1 MKQMKHQFKYN
12 PLATAVLT
20 LLCGGSMTS
29 HAQSTNNVS
38 ETENVSEVTT
48 TPVVQTQ
55 VNNAQVQTAIKESFA
70 GQNFFEQYY
79 VNKKAPEAQI
89 RESNTPSNRY
99 CEGVWV
105 TPFNDGSK
113 ASTPQDGSSV
123 ITADNGYYNPNGD
136 SILSGDVVIDQ
147 SGRMIRADE
156 VTLDK
161 TQTFAKAKGNVQ
173 MAQGGIIAQSD
184 QIDYNLKDETG
195 QLNNSFY
202 IAEVTHAH
210 GHAQKIE
217 RTSPTNIVMENAS
230 YTTCPP
236 DEKPTWKIQADKIEL
251 NQDTGRGVTRGTKL
265 YVKDVP
271 VLAVPYFNF
280 PIDDRR
286 TTGILSPS
294 FGFTNDGGFELA
306 VPVYLNLAPNYDAT
320 ISPRLI
326 TDRGLMAQGEFR
338 YLTENFGQGSI
349 WGSYLPSDREYNDEN
364 RSDLHFLHNWNI
376 NKQWSTNLE
385 YNYVSDKDFFSD
397 LDNNPNSRTELNQR
411 RAWELNYANGI
422 PGLTAQL
429 KVEDFQTLDETISDI
444 DKPYARLPQ
453 FLLNYI
459 GGDPQGLEYEFNN
472 DTAYF
477 QKDINDDVAVSQP
490 SGTRLYNQFATRYN
504 FRNPWSF
511 VIPEVS
517 VRSLNTFY
525 DQETEQRLGTDNKTK
540 NTVVPQFTLDTGLTF
555 EKDGKYL
562 QTISPRAFYAY
573 APYKNQNGNPNFDT
587 TTASINYDQLF
598 NPYRFYGHDRLE
610 DNNFLS
616 LGVSYSLF
624 DTVGLE
630 RLRASIGQSYYFD
643 DRKVTLLNNGDHFDT
658 EKNTGPVLSV
668 SSQLSQ
674 NFTLS
679 TNAAWMPNGDSA
691 QHDFQLYYTGD
702 RGNLYNVGYFYRN
715 NLPDRQREYD
725 QAVVSFI
732 QPIKD
737 NWRIMGHA
745 QYDLDNHVAR
755 EYLLGLNYESCC
767 WGISVYGRSYF
778 NDLDDISSPDTK
790 PKRAVMAEITLKGL
804 GSLNNKLNSLLENR
818 ILGFDK
824 ANQTWTH

>member
-1 MKQMKHQFKYN
+1 MKHQFKFN
-12 PLATAVLT
+12 PLATAILT
-20 LLCGGSMTS
+20 LLCGSSVSSYAESTTS
-29 HAQSTNNVS
+29 VS
-38 ETENVSEVTT
+38 EAAVSK
-48 TPVVQTQ
+48 
-55 VNNAQVQTAIKESFA
+55 VNNKQLNAAIKESYP

-79 VNKKAPEAQI
+79 VDKNAPEAQV
-89 RESNTPSNRY
+89 RDENNASNRY

-105 TPFNDGSK
+105 TPF
-113 ASTPQDGSSV
+113 STQAKTVDPQEASSV
-123 ITADNGYYNPNGD
+123 ITADQAYYNPNGD
-136 SILSGDVVIDQ
+136 SVLSGDVMIDQ

-156 VTLDK
+156 VTIDK

-202 IAEVTHAH
+202 IAEITHAH
-210 GHAQKIE
+210 GHAAKIE
-217 RTSPTNIVMENAS
+217 RTSPTNIVLENAS
-230 YTTCPP
+230 YSTCPP
-236 DEKPTWKIQADKIEL
+236 DQKPTWKIQANKIEL
-251 NQDTGRGVTRGTKL
+251 DQETGRGVTRGTKL

-286 TTGILSPS
+286 TTGIISPN

-320 ISPRLI
+320 ITPRLI

-338 YLTENFGQGSI
+338 YLTENFGAGSI
-349 WGSYLPSDREYNDEN
+349 WGSYLPSDRGYDDED
-364 RSDLHFLHNWNI
+364 RKDLHFLHRWNI
-376 NKQWSTNLE
+376 DKQWSTNLE

-397 LDNNPNSRTELNQR
+397 LDSNPNSRTELNQR
-411 RAWELNYANGI
+411 RAWELNYNHGI
-422 PGLTAQL
+422 PGLKAQL
-429 KVEDFQTLDETISDI
+429 KVEDFQTLDKTVKDV
-444 DKPYARLPQ
+444 DRPYARLPQ
-453 FLLNYI
+453 FLLNYV
-459 GGDPQGLEYEFNN
+459 GGDYQGWEYEFNN

-477 QKDINDDVAVSQP
+477 KKDINDADYSNQP

-525 DQETEQRLGTDNKTK
+525 DQTTVDQLNLNNQSQDSKNKSV
-540 NTVVPQFTLDTGLTF
+540 VVPQFTLDTGLTF
-555 EKDGKYL
+555 EKDGKFL
-562 QTISPRAFYAY
+562 QTITPRAFYAY
-573 APYKNQNGNPNFDT
+573 APYKNQTGYPNFDST
-587 TTASINYDQLF
+587 SASISYDQLF
-598 NPYRFYGHDRLE
+598 SPYRFYGHDRLE

-643 DRKVTLLNNGDHFDT
+643 DRKVTLLNNTDELDK
-658 EKNTGPVLSV
+658 EKHTGPVISI

-674 NFTLS
+674 KFTVS
-679 TNAAWMPNGDSA
+679 TNSAWMSNGDSA
-691 QHDFQLYYTGD
+691 QHDFQMYYTGEK
-702 RGNLYNVGYFYRN
+702 GNLYNVGYFYRN

-725 QAVVSFI
+725 QAVASFI
-732 QPIKD
+732 QPVKD
-737 NWRIMGHA
+737 NWRIMGHV

-755 EYLLGLNYESCC
+755 EYLLGVNYESCC

-778 NDLDDISSPDTK
+778 NDLDDVSLPDTK

-804 GSLNNKLNSLLENR
+804 GGLNNKLSSLLQNR

-824 ANQTWTH
+824 ANQSWTH

>member
-1 MKQMKHQFKYN
+1 MKHQFKFN
-12 PLATAVLT
+12 PLATAILT
-20 LLCGGSMTS
+20 LLCGSS
-29 HAQSTNNVS
+29 VSSYAESTN
-38 ETENVSEVTT
+38 TASEVNN
-48 TPVVQTQ
+48 TQ
-55 VNNAQVQTAIKESFA
+55 LNAAIKESYA

-79 VNKKAPEAQI
+79 VDKNSPEAQL
-89 RESNTPSNRY
+89 RDTKSPNNRY
-99 CEGVWV
+99 CEGVWI
-105 TPFNDGSK
+105 TPFSSASK
-113 ASTPQDGSSV
+113 AVDPQDGSSV
-123 ITADNGYYNPNGD
+123 ITADRGYYNPNGD

-210 GHAQKIE
+210 GYANKIE
-217 RTSPTNIVMENAS
+217 RTSPTKIILENAS

-236 DEKPTWKIQADKIEL
+236 DEKPTWKIQANQIEL
-251 NQDTGRGVTRGTKL
+251 DQDTGRGVTRGTKL

-286 TTGILSPS
+286 TTGLLSPG

-320 ISPRLI
+320 ITPRLI
-326 TDRGLMAQGEFR
+326 TDRGIYAQGEFR
-338 YLTENFGQGSI
+338 YLTENYGRGSV
-349 WGSYLPSDREYNDEN
+349 WGSYLPSDREYNDED
-364 RSDLHFLHNWNI
+364 RKDFHFLHNWQI
-376 NKQWSTNLE
+376 NNQWTTNFE

-411 RAWELNYANGI
+411 RAWELNYAHGI
-422 PGLTAQL
+422 PGLKAQL
-429 KVEDFQTLDETISDI
+429 KVEDFQTLDDTIQDV

-453 FLLNYI
+453 FLLNYVT
-459 GGDPQGLEYEFNN
+459 GNPQGLEYEFNN

-477 QKDINDDVAVSQP
+477 QKDINDATDISQP

-504 FRNPWSF
+504 FRNPWAF
-511 VIPEVS
+511 AIPEVS

-525 DQETEQRLGTDNKTK
+525 DQETEQRLGSDNKTK
-540 NTVVPQFTLDTGLTF
+540 SIVVPQFTLDTGLTF
-555 EKDGKYL
+555 EKEGKFL
-562 QTISPRAFYAY
+562 QTITPRAFYAY
-573 APYKNQNGNPNFDT
+573 APYKNQKDNPNFDST
-587 TTASINYDQLF
+587 SASISYDQLF
-598 NPYRFYGHDRLE
+598 SPYRFYGHDRLE

-616 LGVSYSLF
+616 LGLSYSLF

-643 DRKVTLLNNGDHFDT
+643 DRRVTLLNSTDNIDT
-658 EKNTGPVLSV
+658 EKRTGPIISI

-674 NFTLS
+674 SFTLS
-679 TNAAWMPNGDSA
+679 TNSAWMSNGDSA
-691 QHDFQLYYTGD
+691 QHDFQLYYTGEQ
-702 RGNLYNVGYFYRN
+702 GNLYNVGYFYRN
-715 NLPDRQREYD
+715 NLPDRQDKYD
-725 QAVVSFI
+725 QAVASFM

-737 NWRIMGHA
+737 NWRIMGHI

-755 EYLLGLNYESCC
+755 EYLLGVNYESCC
-767 WGISVYGRSYF
+767 WGVSVYGRSYF
-778 NDLDDISSPDTK
+778 NDLDDVTDSSVS
-790 PKRAVMAEITLKGL
+790 PKRAVMAELTLKGL
-804 GSLNNKLNSLLENR
+804 GGLNNKLSSLLQNR

-824 ANQTWTH
+824 ANQSWTH